1 MEKLF
6 LSRLKLNP
14 RNPLA
19 RRDLGDC
26 QQLHRTVLNA
36 FPQIEGEAARKSFG
50 LLFRV
55 EQDQRGLV
63 TLLVQSQNEP
73 DWSHLPP
80 GYLLEPATWKSVLS
94 HYTGLQSS
102 LRLRFRLR
110 ANPTM
115 RVSKN
120 NTEQAAR
127 WRGKRIE
134 LRSEEDRIA
143 WLKRKAEAS
152 GFRLLSVEINP
163 NVPNLQT
170 ATEAKTFGKHEKGRL
185 SFGAAIFNGELEIT
199 DAEKFKQALADGI
212 GSGKAYGFGL
222 LSIAPA
228 RS

>member
-36 FPQIEGEAARKSFG
+36 FPQIEGEAARQHFG

-55 EQDQRGLV
+55 EQDQRGVV
-63 TLLVQSQNEP
+63 TLLVQSQLEP
-73 DWSHLPP
+73 NWLHLSP
-80 GYLLEPATWKSVLS
+80 GYLLEPATAKPVLAL
-94 HYTGLQSS
+94 YAGLQSS
-102 LRLRFRLR
+102 HRLRFRLR

-120 NTEQAAR
+120 NLTQQER

-143 WLKRKAEAS
+143 WLQRKAEAA
-152 GFRLLSVEINP
+152 GFRLLSVEINSD
-163 NVPNLQT
+163 VLNLQT

-185 SFGAAIFNGELEIT
+185 SFGAAMFNGELEIT

-228 RS
+228 

>member
-6 LSRLKLNP
+6 LSRLKLNL
-14 RNPLA
+14 RSREV

-36 FPQIEGEAARKSFG
+36 FPQIEGDEARKNFG

-55 EQDQRGLV
+55 EQDSRGAV
-63 TLLVQSQNEP
+63 TLLVQSQSEP

-80 GYLLEPATWKSVLS
+80 EYLIEPAVSKPVLAL
-94 HYTGLQSS
+94 YAGLQPS

-115 RVSKN
+115 RISKN
-120 NTEQAAR
+120 NTEQDAR

-134 LRSEEDRIA
+134 LRREEDRIA

-152 GFRLLSVEINP
+152 GFRLLSVEINSD
-163 NVPNLQT
+163 VLNLQT

-185 SFGAAIFNGELEIT
+185 SFGAAMFNGELEIT
-199 DAEKFKQALADGI
+199 DTEKFRQALADGI

-228 RS
+228 

>member
-1 MEKLF
+1 MF
-6 LSRLKLNP
+6 LSKLILNH
-14 RNPLA
+14 RSREA

-36 FPQIEGEAARKSFG
+36 FPQIEGEAARQHFG
-50 LLFRV
+50 LLFRL
-55 EQDQRGLV
+55 EQDPRGV
-63 TLLVQSQNEP
+63 TTLLVQSQSEP
-73 DWSHLPP
+73 DWSHLPS
-80 GYLLEPATWKSVLS
+80 GYLLEPATSKPVLAL
-94 HYTGLQSS
+94 YAGLQPS

-120 NTEQAAR
+120 NLTQQER

-143 WLKRKAEAS
+143 WLQRKADAA

-163 NVPNLQT
+163 DVLNLQT

-185 SFGAAIFNGELEIT
+185 SFGAAMFNGELEIT

-228 RS
+228 